1 MADAGDGG
9 ASLRWRPQG
18 TPEEWERTKQ
28 LDKKDAEKA
37 KEKASDVA
45 SKLKP
50 S

>member
-9 ASLRWRPQG
+9 ASPPGRRQG

-28 LDKKDAEKA
+28 LDKEDAEKA